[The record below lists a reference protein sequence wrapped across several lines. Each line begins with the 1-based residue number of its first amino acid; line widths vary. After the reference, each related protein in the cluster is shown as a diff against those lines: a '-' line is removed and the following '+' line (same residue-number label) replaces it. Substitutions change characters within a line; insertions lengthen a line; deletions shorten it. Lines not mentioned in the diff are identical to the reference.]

1 MSHVR
6 IDAAPLTPA
15 RMVVR
20 DVHLSPVM
28 RVVSRM
34 PAGQLVVAWAI
45 RRELRAEAT
54 RSFGF
59 NKSDEARAEDARA
72 RFSGISKHLA

>member
-1 MSHVR
+1 
-6 IDAAPLTPA
+6 
-15 RMVVR
+15 
-20 DVHLSPVM
+20 
-28 RVVSRM
+28 M
-34 PAGQLVVAWAI
+34 PAGPRIVAWAI

-59 NKSDEARAEDARA
+59 NKSDEERAEDARA